1 MCENSEQQT
10 KFENKFILISNLDNY
25 AQDIKIIASSTLNLL
40 QQLEETVIKISET
53 IDNTRI
59 DIREFQKFLESLKH
73 QNKHSYEQFGNELYN
88 TYIDFNTTK
97 LEVLYNLLND
107 LKKIEL

>member
-10 KFENKFILISNLDNY
+10 KFENKIILISNLDNY

-59 DIREFQKFLESLKH
+59 DIREFQKFLESLKY
-73 QNKHSYEQFGNELYN
+73 QNKHSYEQFGNELCN